1 MRTKE
6 VVMSGNSTIDHG
18 SDSADTPPPAGP
30 TDHGGKGGMATRE
43 LAPDISE
50 PDAPEPPG

>member
-1 MRTKE
+1 
-6 VVMSGNSTIDHG
+6 MSKDSR
-18 SDSADTPPPAGP
+18 SDDKPDPPGHPPAGP

-50 PDAPEPPG
+50 PDGTDKSG